1 MSSAVIETRGLRK
14 VYKGFLGTPVEA
26 LRGVDLRV
34 ERGQAFGLLGP
45 NGAGKTTLVKT
56 LLGLVH
62 PTGGEALLMGVAAG
76 SPASRRRVGYMPE
89 LRNYPQFLTAA
100 RCLDLFAR
108 LHGIAA
114 STRGERIERVLADV
128 DLAKWRDHRVGGF
141 SKGMK
146 QRLALAQALLTE
158 PELLFLDEPA
168 EGIDPL
174 GRVVVRNILRRVRE
188 RGTTLFMNSHLL
200 TEVEMVC
207 DEVAILH
214 GGEVVESGILAE
226 LTSRKREYRLTA
238 ASDLER
244 VPTILDGS
252 ISDLEEVKAPAGLGA
267 WNLTVQDREQ
277 LNAAL
282 DRLRRENILIDSVE
296 PVRSSLED
304 VFLRA
309 IGSAPA
315 EDSPGSGAQAETE
328 VSLAGERR
336 HGSESR

>member
-1 MSSAVIETRGLRK
+1 MSYPVIETHALRK
-14 VYKGFLGTPVEA
+14 VYKGRFGKPTEA
-26 LRGVDLRV
+26 LRGVDIRV

-45 NGAGKTTLVKT
+45 NGAGKTTLVKV

-62 PTGGEALLMGVAAG
+62 PTEGDARLMGGRAG
-76 SPASRRRVGYMPE
+76 DPLSRRRVGYMPE

-100 RCLDLFAR
+100 RCLELFGQMN
-108 LHGIAA
+108 GIARA
-114 STRGERIERVLADV
+114 ERAERINRVLADV
-128 DLAKWRDHRVGGF
+128 DLEARRDHRVGEF

-146 QRLALAQALLTE
+146 QRLALAQALLNE
-158 PELLFLDEPA
+158 PEVLFLDEPA

-214 GGEVVESGILAE
+214 GGKVVESGILAR
-226 LTSRKREYRLTA
+226 LTSREREYRLTV
-238 ASDLER
+238 ASAPER
-244 VPTILDGS
+244 IPAILDGS
-252 ISDLEEVKAPAGLGA
+252 VAAIEPTTAPAGLTA
-267 WNLTVQDREQ
+267 WIVTVQDREQ
-277 LNAAL
+277 LNAAV
-282 DRLRRENILIDSVE
+282 DRLRRGDVLIDSVE

-309 IGSAPA
+309 VG
-315 EDSPGSGAQAETE
+315 G
-328 VSLAGERR
+328 AGEPRR
-336 HGSESR
+336 RDGSHGRNEAEGAIEETRP

>member
-1 MSSAVIETRGLRK
+1 MSHPVIETHALRK
-14 VYKGFLGTPVEA
+14 VYKGPFGKPTEA
-26 LRGVDLRV
+26 LRGVDIRV

-45 NGAGKTTLVKT
+45 NGAGKTTLVKV

-62 PTGGEALLMGVAAG
+62 ATEGDARLMGGRAG
-76 SPASRRRVGYMPE
+76 DPLSRRHVGYMPE

-100 RCLDLFAR
+100 RCLDLFGR
-108 LHGIAA
+108 MHGIARA
-114 STRGERIERVLADV
+114 ERTERIDRVLAEV
-128 DLAKWRDHRVGGF
+128 DLGAWGDHRVGEF

-146 QRLALAQALLTE
+146 QRLALAQALLND

-214 GGEVVESGILAE
+214 DGKVVESGVLAQ
-226 LTSRKREYRLTA
+226 LTSREREYRVTV
-238 ASDLER
+238 ASAPEGI
-244 VPTILDGS
+244 PAILDGS
-252 ISDLEEVKAPAGLGA
+252 VSAIEPTTAPAGLAA
-267 WNLTVQDREQ
+267 WIVTVQDREQ
-277 LNAAL
+277 LNAAV
-282 DRLRRENILIDSVE
+282 DRLRRSEVLIDSVE

-309 IGSAPA
+309 IGGADDRARRARSSAADEPQ
-315 EDSPGSGAQAETE
+315 GAVEE
-328 VSLAGERR
+328 PRP
-336 HGSESR
+336 